1 MDELHDGLAL
11 LNDLDVTLESD
22 LDAFS
27 QERAQQAPA
36 AGDAGDWTAETMDSS
51 QGGAVDASSAPG
63 GRAETADTMGSS
75 RGGVDASSF
84 PAGSAESDSG
94 ASAASGTDQ
103 GNGED
108 APRGPVGE
116 GSIRTQQLG
125 TAPRDSK
132 GPDPGSGSTSGERTP
147 LWSSTG

>member
-51 QGGAVDASSAPG
+51 QGGAVDASSA
-63 GRAETADTMGSS
+63 
-75 RGGVDASSF
+75 